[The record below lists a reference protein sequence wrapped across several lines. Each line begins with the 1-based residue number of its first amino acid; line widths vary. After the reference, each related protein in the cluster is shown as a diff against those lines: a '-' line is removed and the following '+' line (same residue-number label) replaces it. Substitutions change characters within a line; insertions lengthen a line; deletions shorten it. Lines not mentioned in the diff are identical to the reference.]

1 MLWYARGFI
10 LCWCVPCCAV
20 VYKAVCLLAAGRLIW
35 MIPPAD
41 QPSSQDTHIPVA
53 DPDNHQEPATDSNA
67 HRHPQTDSNQP
78 SSSSTAAEDNGS
90 FHRIGFVSSEDAEH
104 AKPAQ
109 NVLQPQPILLDVKKE
124 CFSRMLLLPEMI
136 TDHLP
141 ETYLAAVQQL

>member
-1 MLWYARGFI
+1 
-10 LCWCVPCCAV
+10 
-20 VYKAVCLLAAGRLIW
+20 

-53 DPDNHQEPATDSNA
+53 CPNDHQEPSRFISPQSDTD
-67 HRHPQTDSNQP
+67 PQTDSSQP
-78 SSSSTAAEDNGS
+78 SPSTAADVHGA
-90 FHRIGFVSSEDAEH
+90 FHRIGFAGDGTADCSNAQ
-104 AKPAQ
+104 AKSRQAVWQ
-109 NVLQPQPILLDVKKE
+109 SQPMLLDVQKE